1 MDNMFSD
8 EKEYEERADDIEYED
23 LERWTVESEF
33 FKRINKKIIQR
44 GAKLIVGPRGTGKT
58 HQMKFA
64 YYKCLHNKKL
74 PLAIYVSFNKYYYL
88 EPFLHKAPNAIRI
101 FHTWVLSKILLSC
114 YEFLSDIGES
124 VENLFDDESLSER
137 KNLEILVSQLEKSE
151 FHDQHEELISKV
163 TIHRI
168 ITTIRNLEIKFG
180 RNRTIL
186 LLDDAALNFTPD
198 YLFEFF
204 DIFRSLKAVNIAP
217 KASVYPATEYGPRF
231 HVSQDAKDVQ
241 CWLNIEDE
249 EYSQFMSGLINKR
262 LSEDGELPV
271 PKDITDLL
279 KYASFGVPR
288 RFIGMIRSFIESK
301 GATPHQRFNKVIK
314 EQKQFITD
322 EYLSLSR
329 KLPQYRDIIKT
340 GFDLYDEIIDT
351 IVKENKKNRKT
362 KQITIGLEENKN
374 VKLNRMVKFLIGAGL
389 LYNLSNIRHGKE
401 YERYIP
407 HLLFLISERAFSKG
421 SSFNAREI
429 VKFIKQKSIRYP
441 VRRSFKTLLGEQVIR
456 NLHLNLPPC
465 NNCKAERLTEEQKFC
480 HQCGNQLVTQSVF
493 EACMSIPIDELPITK
508 LQKKNIKKQIGL
520 KTLEDILSIPDPA
533 TELQK
538 ADYIGEKRSEQ
549 IYRAVIYLKEEF
561 LS

>member
-1 MDNMFSD
+1 MSID
-8 EKEYEERADDIEYED
+8 EKEYEERADDIEYAD
-23 LERWTVESEF
+23 LEKWTVKSEF
-33 FKRINKKIIQR
+33 FNRIYKKIIQR

-64 YYKCLHNKKL
+64 YYKCLRDKKL
-74 PLAIYVSFNKYYYL
+74 SLAIYVSFNKYYYL
-88 EPFLHKAPNAIRI
+88 EPFLHKAPNAIKI

-114 YEFLSDIGES
+114 YQFLSDIKES
-124 VENLFDDESLSER
+124 AENLFDDESLLER

-151 FHDQHEELISKV
+151 FDDRHDELISKV
-163 TIHRI
+163 TIRRVI
-168 ITTIRNLEIKFG
+168 KTIENLEIKFG
-180 RNRTIL
+180 RSRTIL

-198 YLFEFF
+198 YMVEFF

-217 KASVYPATEYGPRF
+217 KASVYPGTTEYGPRF
-231 HVSQDAKDVQ
+231 HVSQDAELVQ

-249 EYSQFMSGLINKR
+249 EYSQFMSGLVNKR

-271 PKDITDLL
+271 PEDITELL

-301 GATPHQRFNKVIK
+301 GATPHQRFNKVIN

-340 GFDLYDEIIDT
+340 GFNLYDQIIDT
-351 IVKENKKNRKT
+351 IVKENKKNRNT
-362 KQITIGLEENKN
+362 KQITIGLEEDKN
-374 VKLNRMVKFLIGAGL
+374 VKLNRMVKFLIEAGL
-389 LYNLSNIRHGKE
+389 LYKLTNIRRRQKV

-421 SSFNAREI
+421 TSFNAKEV
-429 VKFIKQKSIRYP
+429 VKFIKQKPIRYP
-441 VRRSFKTLLGEQVIR
+441 MQRSFETLLGKKVIR

-465 NNCKAERLTEEQKFC
+465 NNCRAERLTEEQKFC
-480 HQCGNQLVTQSVF
+480 HQCGKQLVTQSVF
-493 EACMSIPIDELPITK
+493 ETCMGIPIDKLPITK
-508 LQKKNIKKQIGL
+508 LQKKNIKEQTSL
-520 KTLEDILSIPDPA
+520 KTLGDILSIPDPA